1 MEKIS
6 SEKRTLAELVYG
18 LCQQVPKG
26 KVTTYGEIA
35 RKLGIKSYR
44 AIGQAL
50 RKNTYSQ
57 VPCHRVVCS
66 DGSLGGFRGK
76 MDSEEKLRLLTKEKV
91 TIINNKVDLGKCLFK
106 W

>member
-1 MEKIS
+1 MEKVS
-6 SEKRTLAELVYG
+6 PTKRTLAELVYL
-18 LCQQVPKG
+18 LCEQVPEG

-50 RKNTYSQ
+50 RKNHYSY

-66 DGSLGGFRGK
+66 DGSLGGFKGK
-76 MDSEEKLRLLTKEKV
+76 SDGQEKLRLLSKEKV
-91 TIINNKVDLGKCLFK
+91 IMVNNKADLDNCLFK
-106 W
+106 F